1 MSEHN
6 ADIWKGFQLHGWVP
20 DPKLNDDENSM
31 DLVMLL
37 TRNSRCLQG
46 HMACVIV
53 KPLLLSPL
61 ADIASHE
68 GGNEITLLDRIVTV
82 SINTSIFTE
91 RDSDN
96 HAEINAIGMAAK
108 LGKSTDGCTIFVT
121 MPPCKRCFGAIV
133 SAGIR
138 RIVSTRPTLEPI
150 LSIAKKLHMDVDVLD
165 AAASTARIAKF
176 LPPPD
181 REAIDRGRAQRCQ
194 EKRNRQH
201 HARERKRKSND
212 LTE

>member
-1 MSEHN
+1 
-6 ADIWKGFQLHGWVP
+6 
-20 DPKLNDDENSM
+20 
-31 DLVMLL
+31 
-37 TRNSRCLQG
+37 
-46 HMACVIV
+46 
-53 KPLLLSPL
+53 
-61 ADIASHE
+61 
-68 GGNEITLLDRIVTV
+68 
-82 SINTSIFTE
+82 
-91 RDSDN
+91 
-96 HAEINAIGMAAK
+96 MAAK